1 MYLIKSNIFKAISI
15 FILTIGVIS
24 QINLNIDQISRL
36 EYWSSVL
43 RCPVC
48 QGEVISDSPS
58 SFASDMK
65 LELEQQINLNWSD
78 NEIKQYWIERYGE
91 QIITNPHK
99 SNPILLT
106 IPISISFI
114 FAFVFIRKIVDR

>member
-15 FILTIGVIS
+15 FILIIGVIY
-24 QINLNIDQISRL
+24 QINLNTDQISRL
-36 EYWSSVL
+36 EYWSSIL

-65 LELEQQINLNWSD
+65 LVLEQQINLNWSD

-99 SNPILLT
+99 SNPILFT

-114 FAFVFIRKIVDR
+114 FAFVFIRKIVER

>member
-114 FAFVFIRKIVDR
+114 FAFVFIRMIVDR

>member
-1 MYLIKSNIFKAISI
+1 MYLIKSNTFKAILI
-15 FILTIGVIS
+15 FILIIGVIY
-24 QINLNIDQISRL
+24 QINFNTDQISRL
-36 EYWSSVL
+36 EYWSSIL

-58 SFASDMK
+58 SFATDMK
-65 LELEQQINLNWSD
+65 LVLEEQINLYWSD

>member
-65 LELEQQINLNWSD
+65 LELEQQINLSWSD